1 MRADVNGEECTIS
14 VEGIDT
20 IGDLVQQLE
29 IHAPP
34 GDVIVGLRIN
44 GGECDSDPA
53 SQIRKL
59 PVGGVE
65 EIGIQTRSPQAFARD
80 ARNRLHE
87 YLAMIHGRFER
98 AVECFDSQAD
108 ADGLE
113 YYRLGVEELRLMV
126 TLWDQLNRLDT
137 SMSGADDV
145 VRRDLQGICDHLFAA
160 QDRKDLAK
168 VRSVV
173 DERLLPLLRSW
184 GAQVER

>member
-1 MRADVNGEECTIS
+1 MRADVNGEECSIS
-14 VEGIDT
+14 TEGIDT

-29 IHAPP
+29 VHAPP

-44 GGECDSDPA
+44 GGECDSGPA

-59 PVGGVE
+59 PVSGVE
-65 EIGIQTRSPQAFARD
+65 EIELQTRSPQAFAQD

-98 AVECFDSQAD
+98 AVECFDRKAD

-113 YYRLGVEELRLMV
+113 YYRFGVEELRLMV

-145 VRRDLQGICDHLFAA
+145 VRRDLQGICDQLFAA
-160 QDRKDLAK
+160 QDRDNLAK
-168 VRSVV
+168 VRRVLA
-173 DERLLPLLRSW
+173 ERLLPFLRSW

>member
-1 MRADVNGEECTIS
+1 VRAHVNGEACSIS
-14 VEGIDT
+14 MEGIDT

-29 IHAPP
+29 VHAPP

-44 GGECDSDPA
+44 GGECDGGPA

-59 PVGGVE
+59 PVSGIE
-65 EIGIQTRSPQAFARD
+65 EIELQTRSPQAFAQD
-80 ARNRLHE
+80 ARTRLHE
-87 YLAMIHGRFER
+87 YLAMIHGKFER
-98 AVECFDSQAD
+98 AIECFDRQAD

-113 YYRLGVEELRLMV
+113 CYRLGVEELRLMV

-160 QDRKDLAK
+160 QDRNDPAK
-168 VRSVV
+168 VRTVLG
-173 DERLLPLLRSW
+173 ERLLPFLRSW